1 MDGGGEE
8 GYLVEDVLGGGRV
21 MLINDDLG
29 ALNGFH
35 GLLLS
40 AGTLL

>member
-1 MDGGGEE
+1 
-8 GYLVEDVLGGGRV
+8 V